1 MTLALLSCGTLR
13 RPTRTGHEPRRSHHD
28 GSHRQLLQEDQ
39 PVQGRRARGGARAG
53 QEERQEARGQEA
65 RRQEGAGQEEG
76 AFCRVPRNAV
86 AASRD
91 PRAQTVAKPKAT
103 PKKAPAP
110 KPAAKSAKKPAA
122 KKPAAKKA
130 PASPKPAGPRRS
142 ARQAGKPAK

>member
-1 MTLALLSCGTLR
+1 MTAPARWRGCRTLV
-13 RPTRTGHEPRRSHHD
+13 
-28 GSHRQLLQEDQ
+28 L
-39 PVQGRRARGGARAG
+39 ARATD
-53 QEERQEARGQEA
+53 
-65 RRQEGAGQEEG
+65 RRVT
-76 AFCRVPRNAV
+76 RL
-86 AASRD
+86 

-110 KPAAKSAKKPAA
+110 KSAAKSAKKPAA

>member
-1 MTLALLSCGTLR
+1 M
-13 RPTRTGHEPRRSHHD
+13 
-28 GSHRQLLQEDQ
+28 
-39 PVQGRRARGGARAG
+39 
-53 QEERQEARGQEA
+53 
-65 RRQEGAGQEEG
+65 
-76 AFCRVPRNAV
+76 CRVPCNAV
-86 AASRD
+86 AASASPCLRPLD
-91 PRAQTVAKPKAT
+91 GVDAVPSSSLAQPIDRRLRATPPQTVAKPKAT